1 MNTSDS
7 IRQTIAGKPQGAV
20 FSCADFSATGTRA
33 AVDQALCRLV
43 KAGEIVRVARGLFA
57 VAGQAV
63 NAQTVACALAQ
74 KTGERVVM
82 DPHTVSGDVM
92 VVPTSGL
99 SRRVK
104 SAEHTLQFQR
114 MSPKKIQLGATTEGR
129 ALLALWMRGHK
140 HLTTVEI
147 QQATGNW
154 PQGAVQAYAH
164 LIPAWLLDAVR
175 RANAPRKSARIGL
188 SGAYDWSNP
197 QIKDDVLIAKVLETH
212 KFEDVTRLCLYYGV
226 PKVRRVLRRR
236 ALEPVTRAC
245 VSRMLANISKGL
257 RASAE
262 IAHD

>member
-1 MNTSDS
+1 MNTSES
-7 IRQTIAGKPQGAV
+7 IRQAIAGKPQGAV
-20 FSCADFSATGTRA
+20 FSCTDFSATGTRA
-33 AVDQALCRLV
+33 AIDQTLCRLV
-43 KAGEIVRVARGLFA
+43 KTGEIVRVARGLFT
-57 VAGQAV
+57 VAGHAV
-63 NAQTVACALAQ
+63 DAQTVASALAQ
-74 KTGERVVM
+74 RTGERVVV
-82 DPHTVSGDVM
+82 DPLAVSGDVV

-129 ALLALWMRGHK
+129 ALLALWMCGHK

-147 QQATGNW
+147 QRATGKW
-154 PQGAVQAYAH
+154 AQGTVQAYGH
-164 LIPAWLLDAVR
+164 LIPAWLLNAVQ
-175 RANAPRKSARIGL
+175 RANAPHKSAQIGL

-197 QIKDDVLIAKVLETH
+197 QIKDDVLIAKVLEAH

-245 VSRMLANISKGL
+245 VSRMLLNISKGL